1 MRTGMLKGCLLDAQ
15 PVRLTG
21 SGRFGSAF
29 TADNLHIFLPLVVL
43 AQALGAFASTSG
55 AHVNGSIP
63 AAFIR
68 AESRADV
75 ALVDVKMAEA
85 NQAALVQVVSH
96 ASCITYLAIGLRS
109 QAMPSLNSLLIS
121 YGLCTALSLAS
132 AIGVYLY
139 MPPLATEEQAEDE
152 TVALRPAPEAEGA
165 QAVAAV
171 TVTVTGIR
179 AAC

>member
-1 MRTGMLKGCLLDAQ
+1 
-15 PVRLTG
+15 
-21 SGRFGSAF
+21 
-29 TADNLHIFLPLVVL
+29 
-43 AQALGAFASTSG
+43 
-55 AHVNGSIP
+55 
-63 AAFIR
+63 
-68 AESRADV
+68 
-75 ALVDVKMAEA
+75 
-85 NQAALVQVVSH
+85 
-96 ASCITYLAIGLRS
+96 
-109 QAMPSLNSLLIS
+109 MPSLNSLLIS